1 MAKPL
6 DMTGFSGDT
15 IEVIKGL
22 IPMNSLKMILTTD
35 VEILGRAWYSLQYL
49 NKTRWY
55 HLLLSDGPA
64 VFVEALAEEV
74 CYWESMWPPTPD
86 QRFGGLK
93 QPPLKIREN
102 FQNRF
107 FTQSLCLGVRR
118 GRRRSKYFLL
128 GSRSRVWYILERVW
142 FVAIWCWSVI
152 ESRRDRVKWR
162 WLFINN

>member
-74 CYWESMWPPTPD
+74 CYWESM
-86 QRFGGLK
+86 
-93 QPPLKIREN
+93 
-102 FQNRF
+102 
-107 FTQSLCLGVRR
+107 
-118 GRRRSKYFLL
+118 
-128 GSRSRVWYILERVW
+128 
-142 FVAIWCWSVI
+142 
-152 ESRRDRVKWR
+152 
-162 WLFINN
+162 